1 MTEPSRGWRR
11 RPSPALVVATLALFV
26 ALGGT
31 TYAATTING
40 SSIVNKSITSA
51 KLKNQSVGTAQLKDF
66 GVQRRDIQ
74 NGAVTVSKLATGSVT
89 GTKIVSGAVGS
100 AAIANNSVARGDLQP
115 AARVPAV
122 VVRTST
128 ITGVL
133 PGALGEAVAT
143 CNSGETLIAG
153 GAGITSAPAP
163 GIEILANRPEP
174 QTSGSAPT
182 RWQGILNNG
191 SAGTV
196 TFTAHAICA
205 LPTP

>member
-1 MTEPSRGWRR
+1 MSEPSRRR
-11 RPSPALVVATLALFV
+11 WRPSPALAVATLALFV

-40 SSIVNKSITSA
+40 SQIVDKSITSA

-66 GVQRRDIQ
+66 GIQKRDIQ
-74 NGAVTVSKLATGSVT
+74 NGAVTTSKIFKGAVTFSKLANASV
-89 GTKIVSGAVGS
+89 GT
-100 AAIANNSVARGDLQP
+100 AAIANGSVTRTDLQT
-115 AARVPAV
+115 AARAPQV

-128 ITGVL
+128 IQG
-133 PGALGEAVAT
+133 VAT
-143 CNSGETLIAG
+143 GGLGDAQAACNPGETLIAG

-174 QTSGSAPT
+174 QTSGAAPV
-182 RWQGILNNG
+182 RWQGVVYNG
-191 SAGTV
+191 SPGTI

-205 LPTP
+205 TTTP